1 MRLAVPRTL
10 VPRGRLR
17 FGRDAEIV
25 PASLTE
31 PEPLLPYLGLRA
43 AELALRTVDRKT
55 AYRLAGPLATLLT
68 TCWPSHWRG
77 LRANLEV
84 VRPGLSR
91 RAMRKLLRQNVRN
104 FFKAWIDVLQ
114 MSHRSLE
121 SWRQLIRLEDGHFLD
136 EARQG
141 GRGVIIVSLH
151 LGSWEAAIA
160 ALRDHFTFTEG
171 GLGLALLAEQVRP
184 IRCFNWLVR
193 ARSKVGCQVIPL
205 NVDAVRRGDQEAV
218 SRSGAAAVRQIY
230 KVLSRNGVVV
240 IAIDRDLLGT
250 GEPLPFCGRRAS
262 VPLGAVEIAA
272 RTGAAI
278 LPVCLL
284 REPDETYTGRGFAP
298 IWVTPG
304 ENPHENFRRAAR
316 QLLRILEPEL
326 RAHPD
331 QWHVMTPL
339 FGEPMADLEPMSP
352 ERAAEPAGVSL
363 A

>member
-1 MRLAVPRTL
+1 MRLTVPRAL
-10 VPRGRLR
+10 VPRVGLR
-17 FGRDAEIV
+17 
-25 PASLTE
+25 PAREVGVARAPLVA

-43 AELALRTVDRKT
+43 AELVLRTVDRTT
-55 AYRLAGPLATLLT
+55 AYRLTGPLATLLT

-84 VRPGLSR
+84 ISPGLSR
-91 RAMRKLLRQNVRN
+91 RQMRRLLRQNVRN
-104 FFKAWIDVLQ
+104 FFKAWIDLLQ
-114 MSHRSLE
+114 MSHRPLE
-121 SWRQLIRLEDGHFLD
+121 SWRRLIRLENAHFLD

-141 GRGVIIVSLH
+141 GHGVIIVSLH

-171 GLGLALLAEQVRP
+171 GLALLAEQVRP

-193 ARSKVGCQVIPL
+193 ARTKVGCQVIPL
-205 NVDAVRRGDQEAV
+205 NVDAVRQGDQEAV

-230 KVLSRNGVVV
+230 KVLSKDGVVV

-262 VPLGAVEIAA
+262 IPLGAVEIAA

-284 REPDETYTGRGFAP
+284 REPDDTYLGRGFAP
-298 IWVTPG
+298 IWVPVG
-304 ENPHENFRRAAR
+304 GNSQENFRRAAR

-339 FGEPMADLEPMSP
+339 FGEPMADLEPLVQSHSAP
-352 ERAAEPAGVSL
+352 VAGAAFP
-363 A
+363 

>member
-1 MRLAVPRTL
+1 MKLVGPRSL
-10 VPRGRLR
+10 VPRVSLG
-17 FGRDAEIV
+17 
-25 PASLTE
+25 PAREAANAPAALAE

-84 VRPGLSR
+84 IRPGLSR
-91 RAMRKLLRQNVRN
+91 REMRQLLRQNVRN
-104 FFKAWIDVLQ
+104 FFKAWIDLLQ
-114 MSHRSLE
+114 MSHRPLE
-121 SWRQLIRLEDGHFLD
+121 SWRELIRLEDGHFLD
-136 EARQG
+136 QARQG
-141 GRGVIIVSLH
+141 GHGVIIVSLH

-160 ALRDHFTFTEG
+160 ALRDHFTFTDG
-171 GLGLALLAEQVRP
+171 GLALLAEQVRP

-193 ARSKVGCQVIPL
+193 ARNRVGCQVIPL

-218 SRSGAAAVRQIY
+218 SRSGASAVRQIY
-230 KVLSRNGVVV
+230 KVLSKDGVVV

-250 GEPLPFCGRRAS
+250 GEPLPFCGRQAS
-262 VPLGAVEIAA
+262 IPLGAVEIAA

-284 REPDETYTGRGFAP
+284 REPDDSYLGRGFPP
-298 IWVTPG
+298 IWVPL
-304 ENPHENFRRAAR
+304 EDDRQESFRRAAR

-331 QWHVMTPL
+331 QWHVMNPL
-339 FGEPMADLEPMSP
+339 FGAPMADLWPMTQTT
-352 ERAAEPAGVSL
+352 AGTPAGAPVS
-363 A
+363 

>member
-1 MRLAVPRTL
+1 VKLTMPRTRVPRVGPGT
-10 VPRGRLR
+10 GK
-17 FGRDAEIV
+17 DAAIA
-25 PASLTE
+25 PAPLAG

-55 AYRLAGPLATLLT
+55 AYRLAGPLATVLT

-84 VRPGLSR
+84 IRPGLSR
-91 RAMRKLLRQNVRN
+91 REMRQLLRQNVRN
-104 FFKAWIDVLQ
+104 FFKAWIDLLQ
-114 MSHRSLE
+114 MSHRPLE
-121 SWRQLIRLEDGHFLD
+121 SWRKLIRLEDGHFLD

-141 GRGVIIVSLH
+141 GHGVIIVSLH

-160 ALRDHFTFTEG
+160 ALRDHFTFTDG
-171 GLGLALLAEQVRP
+171 GLALLAEQVRP

-193 ARSKVGCQVIPL
+193 ARNKVGCQVIPL
-205 NVDAVRRGDQEAV
+205 NVDAVERGDQKAAR
-218 SRSGAAAVRQIY
+218 RSGASAVRQIY
-230 KVLSRNGVVV
+230 KVLSKDGVVV

-250 GEPLPFCGRRAS
+250 GEPLPFCGHQAS
-262 VPLGAVEIAA
+262 IPLGAVEIAA
-272 RTGAAI
+272 RTGASI

-284 REPDETYTGRGFAP
+284 REPDDTYLGRGYPP
-298 IWVTPG
+298 IRVSLG
-304 ENPHENFRRAAR
+304 DNPQEDLRRAAR

-339 FGEPMADLEPMSP
+339 FGTPMADLEPLTQTKL
-352 ERAAEPAGVSL
+352 AAPAGAQVS
-363 A
+363 

>member
-1 MRLAVPRTL
+1 MRPPSLRTL
-10 VPRGRLR
+10 VPRVSLSAAKG
-17 FGRDAEIV
+17 AEV
-25 PASLTE
+25 APVSLAQ
-31 PEPLLPYLGLRA
+31 PEPLLPYLGLRT
-43 AELALRTVDRKT
+43 AELALRTIDRKK
-55 AYRLAGPLATLLT
+55 AYWLAGPLATLLT

-84 VRPGLSR
+84 IRPGLSR
-91 RAMRKLLRQNVRN
+91 RQMRQLLRRNVRN
-104 FFKAWIDVLQ
+104 FFKAWIDLLQ
-114 MSHRSLE
+114 MSHRPLE
-121 SWRQLIRLEDGHFLD
+121 EWRSLIRLQDAHFLD
-136 EARQG
+136 EARAG
-141 GRGVIIVSLH
+141 GHGVIIVSLH

-171 GLGLALLAEQVRP
+171 GLALLAEQVRP

-193 ARSKVGCQVIPL
+193 ARTKVGCQVIPL
-205 NVDAVRRGDQEAV
+205 NVDAVRQGDQEAV

-262 VPLGAVEIAA
+262 IPLGAVEIAA

-284 REPDETYTGRGFAP
+284 RDSDDSYLGRGYAP
-298 IWVTPG
+298 IWLTPG
-304 ENPHENFRRAAR
+304 ADPQATFRQATR
-316 QLLRILEPEL
+316 QLLRILEPQL

-331 QWHVMTPL
+331 QWHVMTLL
-339 FGEPMADLEPMSP
+339 FGEPMAELEPLA
-352 ERAAEPAGVSL
+352 EARAVAAVGAPTP
-363 A
+363 

>member
-1 MRLAVPRTL
+1 MKLTGPRAL
-10 VPRGRLR
+10 HPRIRAR
-17 FGRDAEIV
+17 TGRDAEIAPTALV
-25 PASLTE
+25 E

-55 AYRLAGPLATLLT
+55 AYRLTGPLATLLT

-84 VRPGLSR
+84 IRPDLGK
-91 RAMRKLLRQNVRN
+91 RAMRQLLRQNVRN
-104 FFKAWIDVLQ
+104 FFKAWIDLLQ
-114 MSHRSLE
+114 MSHRPWE
-121 SWRQLIRLEDGHFLD
+121 SWRELIRLEDAHFLD
-136 EARQG
+136 DARQG

-160 ALRDHFTFTEG
+160 ALRDHFVSTEG
-171 GLGLALLAEQVRP
+171 GLALLAEQVRP

-193 ARSKVGCQVIPL
+193 ARTKVGCQVIPL
-205 NVDAVRRGDQEAV
+205 NVDAVHRGDHEAV
-218 SRSGAAAVRQIY
+218 RRSGASAVRQIY
-230 KVLSRNGVVV
+230 KVLSKNGVVV
-240 IAIDRDLLGT
+240 MAIDRDLLGT

-262 VPLGAVEIAA
+262 IPLGAVEIAA

-284 REPDETYTGRGFAP
+284 RQPDDSYVGRGFAP
-298 IWVTPG
+298 IRIPLG
-304 ENPHENFRRAAR
+304 PDPQENFRRAAR

-326 RAHPD
+326 RANPD

-339 FGEPMADLEPMSP
+339 FGEPMADLEPMA
-352 ERAAEPAGVSL
+352 EAATPAGAAAS
-363 A
+363 